1 MHNFELL
8 DCKFEAKVEL
18 DQYFNTMLDA
28 CMVQCDQE
36 LLPLE
41 ARIAELKALM
51 LSTDQQI
58 PHVGPDVK
66 YRNREVQQMLYPHP
80 PVCLY
85 FRSPLLLCF
94 SHFFTNTHFLSLSSR
109 SILIMSFR
117 VWYYSART
125 SPILPYQD
133 AYTTD
138 AERSA
143 AVSRDKRAQRAVW
156 NVNLR
161 LLEVKKSVLK
171 KKGELLTSLWEEFMK
186 VSKEKSDLGS
196 GYANYQYAHL
206 A

>member
-1 MHNFELL
+1 LHNFELL

-85 FRSPLLLCF
+85 FRRPLLLCF
-94 SHFFTNTHFLSLSSR
+94 SHFFTNTIFFVSQFPVHPNHEFGTTLQAE
-109 SILIMSFR
+109 R
-117 VWYYSART
+117 V
-125 SPILPYQD
+125 PYQD

>member
-8 DCKFEAKVEL
+8 DCKFEAQVEL

-109 SILIMSFR
+109 SILIMSL
-117 VWYYSART
+117 VLLCKQNESHIKMHT
-125 SPILPYQD
+125 LQM
-133 AYTTD
+133 
-138 AERSA
+138 
-143 AVSRDKRAQRAVW
+143 QR
-156 NVNLR
+156 
-161 LLEVKKSVLK
+161 EVPQFLVTSVLR
-171 KKGELLTSLWEEFMK
+171 GQFEC
-186 VSKEKSDLGS
+186 
-196 GYANYQYAHL
+196 
-206 A
+206 